1 MRIAFV
7 LARLDCNDGV
17 ASHIELLSTE
27 LVSRGVSLTMV
38 TGLVTGRDVAPARYT
53 ALRRLLPDWHEVSQ
67 DQIRPTMKTV
77 RAFASLLRGG
87 RFDLVHAHGLGM
99 LAALRPAL
107 LGSGV
112 PVVATYHPSA
122 HGEFSSDFALS
133 FTPRQR
139 LAYRLFLRLFR
150 PDKLIAQSL
159 DTERLFAAECRLPQ
173 RTLTR
178 IIGGIDT
185 DHFRPP
191 NKEERAAARLAL
203 GVSDGVLTCV
213 LPGRLNLNKGHDVA
227 VAALDQFSAQHP
239 GRMICC
245 FFPGAGAQEA
255 EVRALVAAS
264 ADPAMFVMPG
274 FVPEMRDVYWASDIV
289 ILPSRHEGFALV
301 VAEAMA
307 CGCAAIRTPS
317 GGCTDQIVEGETGY
331 AVPYNDPG
339 ALAER
344 ISRLA
349 EPQRLQT
356 VQAAA
361 ARHAKAMFSGQR
373 MGTETVALY
382 GELVRRGGKDRTTVS
397 AAAQAS

>member
-1 MRIAFV
+1 MRTALV

-17 ASHIELLSTE
+17 ASHIELLATE
-27 LVSRGVSLTMV
+27 LARRGVSLTMV
-38 TGLVTGRDVAPARYT
+38 TGLITGQDVAARRYE
-53 ALRRLLPDWHEVSQ
+53 ALRRLLPDWHQVSQ
-67 DQIRPTMKTV
+67 DQIRPSTETV

-87 RFDLVHAHGLGM
+87 RFDLVHAHGLGL

-107 LGSGV
+107 LGSGM

-122 HGEFSSDFALS
+122 HGQSARDFALS

-159 DTERLFAAECRLPQ
+159 DTERLFAAECRLPR
-173 RTLTR
+173 RTLAR

-191 NKEERAAARLAL
+191 NEQERAAARAAL
-203 GVSDGVLTCV
+203 RVPDGALTCV

-227 VAALDQFSAQHP
+227 VAALDRFRAEHP
-239 GRMICC
+239 GRTVRC

-264 ADPAMFVMPG
+264 ADPDMFVLPG

-289 ILPSRHEGFALV
+289 ILPSRNEGFALV

-331 AVPYNDPG
+331 AVPYNDPA
-339 ALAER
+339 ALADR
-344 ISRLA
+344 IGQLA
-349 EPQRLQT
+349 DAQQLQA

-361 ARHAKAMFSGQR
+361 GRHAKAVFSGQR
-373 MGTETVALY
+373 MGAETVALY
-382 GELVRRGGKDRTTVS
+382 GELVRTGGRGQTTVN